1 MELRLTP
8 ARLGAAALAALCIAP
23 ALASPLPAED
33 FAKIP
38 TIQSVTMS
46 ADGKQLV
53 AIVAAPGSN
62 NSDTALANWNLDN
75 LGAGPVAITPSGDRM
90 KFIAASALKAGR
102 NLVIGRQEWTGK
114 LGGCGE
120 GNSTGATKTFLTKA
134 YLTDATQTKFDEAFA
149 NNTRTLGDC
158 RWMQTG
164 SSSVSSTKPRC
175 RPTTT
180 ASTCAPARPNCCSR
194 AARAHHLACSTPGQ
208 VKS

>member
-1 MELRLTP
+1 MELRLSP

-53 AIVAAPGSN
+53 AIVAAPGSD

-149 NNTRTLGDC
+149 NNTSKYLLNGK
-158 RWMQTG
+158 
-164 SSSVSSTKPRC
+164 SSTFTDVTEVFKDKGVDLDNNRFLILQ
-175 RPTTT
+175 
-180 ASTCAPARPNCCSR
+180 
-194 AARAHHLACSTPGQ
+194 ARAGLPW
-208 VKS
+208 VVPLL